1 MIKLIIFDWDGVF
14 ILGTDEAYFKCY
26 HLAAKSVGVNLS
38 SEEVKKRILAKWGK
52 TAKEELEELLKEHPD
67 LLDKAVENYEQ
78 ILMGDT
84 FVDCLKAV
92 KGSQKLIKDLSKK
105 YRLAIAS
112 GVNPRLL
119 KEKIFP
125 KFGFEDVFSEIMT
138 VYDIDDPSK
147 AKPHPFLVEEIMR
160 RLNVT
165 PNSTVLVGDSK
176 GDVNMAKAAGVTP
189 VVVLTGHL
197 NKLEAKKLGVKFIIK
212 KVTDIMTILK
222 YTGTSFK

>member
-1 MIKLIIFDWDGVF
+1 MKQLIIFDWDGVF
-14 ILGTDEAYFKCY
+14 ILGTDKAYFKCY

-38 SEEVKKRILAKWGK
+38 SEEVRKRVLAKWGK
-52 TAKEELEELLKEHPD
+52 TVKEELAELLKEHPD
-67 LLDKAVENYEQ
+67 LVDKAVKNYEQ

-212 KVTDIMTILK
+212 KVTDLETILEEIND
-222 YTGTSFK
+222 